1 MSNNAELQGMFKE
14 EVDQIKRDRDFL
26 RDDNMKIQ
34 LDVQL
39 NGSVDLIMPV
49 NIPRLLTNIK

>member
-1 MSNNAELQGMFKE
+1 MIHGPYDGGMGAD
-14 EVDQIKRDRDFL
+14 VDQIKRDRDFL